1 LEKNTASPAVINSMM
16 SDIVEVFK
24 TIDKCTR
31 LRDRVSESLKDYL
44 RGVEGVDI
52 SSEEEGANLDD
63 DE

>member
-1 LEKNTASPAVINSMM
+1 MM